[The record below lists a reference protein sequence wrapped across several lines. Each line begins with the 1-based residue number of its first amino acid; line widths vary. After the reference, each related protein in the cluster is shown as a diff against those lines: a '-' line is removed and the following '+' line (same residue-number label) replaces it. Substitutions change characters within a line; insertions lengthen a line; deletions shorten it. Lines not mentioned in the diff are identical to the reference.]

1 MEPTQSTPERQYYT
15 RRVVCSS
22 SGNSLKNV
30 DLQTIPTKASKFTS
44 RPLSDSTEKITK
56 FCIRSVSFPNLAP
69 YWDITRPP
77 ALIIEVILNAT
88 GAQQALYAINLCRFF
103 TTMES
108 MVNWLTQ
115 KKTGTY
121 SAMSTEEKALNPWVG
136 DCTALL
142 KGTEIRTLPNDN
154 SLFSIYE
161 CPTTQV
167 DTTSLLATATG
178 DNSLIKIMRPNSAA
192 VVTSPY
198 ASTVG
203 GNDNNYGDVAIQ
215 EKKLVM
221 FCKSSVYSFRFQ
233 TPESMQIMNPSDLL
247 ALPLALQYQSGFSTF
262 GQGILDTNATN
273 TMSQLPSGVGGVA
286 INVSN
291 NWLDLDC
298 AQGIFGFTKPVL
310 LTSVGTNHQ
319 LPMEYPYNLQNRPTF
334 YLCSQRM
341 TAVTRSLRPLAA
353 PVRQCMAVIPVGGTY
368 MSQVVMNFDKPTIFL
383 CTDDEQLGDIDFV
396 LCYENGS
403 VVPLGASSLV
413 VELEVEMIDPKVGVR
428 MQMQD
433 GINLAVFNSASTSN
447 LLGYKRARF

>member
-69 YWDITRPP
+69 YWDVTRPP
-77 ALIIEVILNAT
+77 ALIVEVILNST
-88 GAQQALYAINLCRFF
+88 GEQYALYAINLCRFF
-103 TTMES
+103 TTMEN
-108 MVNWLTQ
+108 MVHWLTQ

-121 SAMSTEEKALNPWVG
+121 EAMSAEEKALNPWVG
-136 DCTALL
+136 DCTVLL
-142 KGTEIRTLPNDN
+142 KGTEIRNSNNYN
-154 SLFSIYE
+154 SLFLQYD
-161 CPTTQV
+161 CPV
-167 DTTSLLATATG
+167 DTATINSIISTGTG
-178 DNSLIKIMRPNSAA
+178 DTNLIGIMRPNSS
-192 VVTSPY
+192 VITTS
-198 ASTVG
+198 SFSSSIG
-203 GNDNNYGDVAIQ
+203 GDLNYGDVAVG
-215 EKKLVM
+215 EKKLV
-221 FCKSSVYSFRFQ
+221 FICKSSIYSFKFH
-233 TPESMQIMNPSDLL
+233 TPESMQIMNPSNLL
-247 ALPLALQYQSGFSTF
+247 ALPLALQYQSNFSTF
-262 GQGILDTNATN
+262 GQGTLDTNASIS
-273 TMSQLPSGVGGVA
+273 MQQLPSGIGGVA
-286 INVSN
+286 VNVSN

-319 LPMEYPYNLQNRPTF
+319 LPMEYSFNLQNRPTF

-341 TAVTRSLRPLAA
+341 TAVTRALRPLAA
-353 PVRQCMAVIPVGGTY
+353 PVKQCLAAIPVGGTY
-368 MSQVVMNFDKPTIFL
+368 QTQVILNFDKPTIFL

-396 LCYENGS
+396 LCYENGN

-413 VELEVEMIDPKVGVR
+413 VELEVELIDPKVGVR

-447 LLGYKRARF
+447 LLGYKRQRF